1 MDKTI
6 YKRTIPKGFV
16 HELSMEEFGLFMTL
30 GLYDLNTFTISD
42 LIPYFRNREKEIKEV
57 LQRLE
62 WYGYLQRMV

>member
-16 HELSMEEFGLFMTL
+16 YELSMEEFGLFMTL

-42 LIPYFRNREKEIKEV
+42 LVPYFRNQEKEIKEV

>member
-6 YKRTIPKGFV
+6 YKRIIPKGFV
-16 HELSMEEFGLFMTL
+16 HELSMEEVGLFMTL
-30 GLYDLNTFTISD
+30 GLYGLNTFTISD

>member
-16 HELSMEEFGLFMTL
+16 PELSMEEFGLFMTL
-30 GLYDLNTFTISD
+30 GLYDLSTFTISD